1 MLSFLQ
7 SGIIGGSFSL
17 EFTLLSICF
26 NRSKLILSV
35 TYSEHLL
42 VFLHFLGCSEAVG
55 LTEVLPVDL
64 NVFSTEQICEALL
77 LCAFQ
82 APKDLR

>member
-55 LTEVLPVDL
+55 YEVLPVDL
-64 NVFSTEQICEALL
+64 NVFSTKQICEALL
-77 LCAFQ
+77 LCAF
-82 APKDLR
+82 